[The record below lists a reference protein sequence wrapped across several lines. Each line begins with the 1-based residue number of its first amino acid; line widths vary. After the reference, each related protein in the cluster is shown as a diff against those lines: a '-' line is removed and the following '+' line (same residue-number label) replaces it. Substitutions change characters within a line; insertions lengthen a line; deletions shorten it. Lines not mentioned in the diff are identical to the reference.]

1 MSLVTYDLMG
11 NKRDKVQIAIDR
23 FRAFEPEDGYYLA
36 FSGGKDS
43 QCIYHLAQMAGV
55 KFDAH
60 YRVTS
65 VDPPELV
72 RFIKRQYP
80 DVSIDFPRDN
90 DGKVITMWNLI
101 PKKLMPPTRLVRY
114 CCEKLK
120 ETGGKGRIVVTGVRH
135 AESLKRKEMHG
146 VITMPNKKVAK
157 VAAENNANFVETVRG
172 GVILNLD
179 NDAERRTVEQC
190 FRTNKTMLNPI
201 VDWEDDD
208 VWEFLNDVA
217 KVPHCEL
224 YDRGYKRLGCIG
236 CPMSSNRESELEQY
250 PKYKAHYM
258 RAFARMLEERDRRG
272 LTDAV
277 NFTSPQA
284 VMDWYLEK
292 TTPTSKK
299 CEGQIGIDELE
310 VTE

>member
-120 ETGGKGRIVVTGVRH
+120 ETGGKGRIVVIGVRH
-135 AESLKRKEMHG
+135 AESPKRKEMHG

-172 GVILNLD
+172 G
-179 NDAERRTVEQC
+179 
-190 FRTNKTMLNPI
+190 
-201 VDWEDDD
+201 
-208 VWEFLNDVA
+208 
-217 KVPHCEL
+217 
-224 YDRGYKRLGCIG
+224 
-236 CPMSSNRESELEQY
+236 
-250 PKYKAHYM
+250 
-258 RAFARMLEERDRRG
+258 
-272 LTDAV
+272 
-277 NFTSPQA
+277 
-284 VMDWYLEK
+284 
-292 TTPTSKK
+292 
-299 CEGQIGIDELE
+299 
-310 VTE
+310 